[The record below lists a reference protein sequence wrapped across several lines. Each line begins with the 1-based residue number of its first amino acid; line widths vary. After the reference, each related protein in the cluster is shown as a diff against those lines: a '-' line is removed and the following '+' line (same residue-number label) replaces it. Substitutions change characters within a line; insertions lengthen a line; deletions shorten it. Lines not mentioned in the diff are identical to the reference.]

1 MNLNME
7 FNMDLKIGLRELVT
21 QGGGTIG
28 DSRQTFD
35 NLFIISFIIFKCI
48 MDEHCNKSSEVDA
61 LKILE
66 TSKSTDFVQTWGL
79 LCIHFN
85 VHAGKA
91 LALNLVVLGISTYQN

>member
-1 MNLNME
+1 
-7 FNMDLKIGLRELVT
+7 
-21 QGGGTIG
+21 
-28 DSRQTFD
+28 
-35 NLFIISFIIFKCI
+35 

-66 TSKSTDFVQTWGL
+66 TLSKSTDFVQTWGL